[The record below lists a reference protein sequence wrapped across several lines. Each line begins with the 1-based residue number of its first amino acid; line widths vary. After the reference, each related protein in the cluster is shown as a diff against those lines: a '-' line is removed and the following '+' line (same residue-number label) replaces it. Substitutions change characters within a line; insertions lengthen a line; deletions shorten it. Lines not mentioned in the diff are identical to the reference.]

1 MALDKSTTSAPT
13 FTFGKEN
20 YILMIIGLAVLAI
33 GYMLISG
40 GGSQDPNVFSEEI
53 FDTRRLV
60 VAPLVILFGFVI
72 EVAAILYKTKSK

>member
-1 MALDKSTTSAPT
+1 MALDKSTPSAPT

-20 YILMIIGLAVLAI
+20 YILMIVGLAVLAI
-33 GYMLISG
+33 GYVLISG

-60 VAPLVILFGFVI
+60 VAPLVILFGFAI
-72 EVAAILYKTKSK
+72 EVAAILYKSKSK

>member
-1 MALDKSTTSAPT
+1 MANEKHTPS

-20 YILMIIGLAVLAI
+20 YILMIIGLAVLSI
-33 GYMLISG
+33 GYVLISG

-60 VAPLVILFGFVI
+60 VAPLVILFGFAI